1 MIEAVILLSRT
12 RDGGTLREN
21 TEISTGIVRGR
32 TNTCTPPS
40 EERNGHMSGLLG
52 NLTWHSKRVTLE
64 GEREITKDAG
74 VGVEGGLAQS
84 ISRLS
89 SGFVW

>member
-1 MIEAVILLSRT
+1 MIKGVILLSRT
-12 RDGGTLREN
+12 QDGGTLPEN
-21 TEISTGIVRGR
+21 TEISTGRVRGR
-32 TNTCTPPS
+32 TTTVLPPV
-40 EERNGHMSGLLG
+40 RKGTVTSGLLG
-52 NLTWHSKRVTLE
+52 NLMWHSKRVTLE
-64 GEREITKDAG
+64 GEGEITKDAG